1 MQKIIANLSLL
12 IGLLLFSCSHP
23 ESVDYKRNTSKKKYF
38 RNFENS
44 NSEVLYFEIENGVKY
59 IHATINGMDLRFIFD
74 TGASNISISKSEAI
88 TLLKQGTLTEDDI
101 IDIQEFQDATGA
113 ISVGTRINLK
123 EVQIGSQILTDV
135 EAIVVDNPYA
145 PLLLGQSVLERF
157 SNIKIDNRNNQIIF
171 EN

>member
-1 MQKIIANLSLL
+1 
-12 IGLLLFSCSHP
+12 
-23 ESVDYKRNTSKKKYF
+23 
-38 RNFENS
+38 
-44 NSEVLYFEIENGVKY
+44 
-59 IHATINGMDLRFIFD
+59 MDLRFIFD